1 MITIIIIEKNHQFIH
16 RLGFACVRV
25 SRSGFV
31 WLLNSA
37 GRVSDLSN
45 TKDTKGKKD
54 SNNEEKDDKNIDITD
69 DDNPMVTNTTPV
81 TTNISTI
88 NRNTAM
94 RTFQELRNF
103 CESVAICYGIFID
116 IIEDNVCLT

>member
-1 MITIIIIEKNHQFIH
+1 M
-16 RLGFACVRV
+16 GFACVRV
-25 SRSGFV
+25 SRPGFV

-37 GRVSDLSN
+37 GRVSDISS
-45 TKDTKGKKD
+45 TKDPKGKKD
-54 SNNEEKDDKNIDITD
+54 SSNEEKDDKNIEITD
-69 DDNPMVTNTTPV
+69 DDNPMSSNSNPSV

-103 CESVAICYGIFID
+103 CESVAVCYGIFID
-116 IIEDNVCLT
+116 IIEENVSQS

>member
-1 MITIIIIEKNHQFIH
+1 M
-16 RLGFACVRV
+16 GSACVRV
-25 SRSGFV
+25 SRPGFV

-37 GRVSDLSN
+37 GRVSDISS
-45 TKDTKGKKD
+45 TKDTKVKKD
-54 SNNEEKDDKNIDITD
+54 STNEDDKNIEITD
-69 DDNPMVTNTTPV
+69 DDNPVVSTSTPSI

-116 IIEDNVCLT
+116 IIEQNVFPSH